1 MEAYH
6 ANSAS
11 TIIAVAIWFGIMTLL
26 STGAAIGNGFLAARL
41 NKSVALWVILSLIPI
56 YNLFFLYYVGYV
68 VVSRVLGRLNAILER
83 VDAIPS

>member
-6 ANSAS
+6 ADPMS
-11 TIIAVAIWFGIMTLL
+11 TLIAVAVWFGIMTLL
-26 STGAAIGNGFLAARL
+26 SAGAAIGNGFIAARL
-41 NKSVALWVILSLIPI
+41 GKSVVLWVILSLIPI

-68 VVSRVLGRLNAILER
+68 VVTRVLGRLNAILAR